1 MTGSMRSPIDATI
14 AALADPARR
23 FVVDTL
29 RSGPRPAGEIARLA
43 GMSRPAMSRHLRVLR
58 LSGLVEEE
66 SPEEDSRIRL
76 YRLRRE
82 PFSDLEAWLEQVQAF
97 WNDQLAA
104 FKAHAE
110 KRLEGPK
117 P

>member
-1 MTGSMRSPIDATI
+1 MTGTASSPVDATI
-14 AALADPARR
+14 AALADPTRR

-29 RSGPRPAGEIARLA
+29 RSGPRSAGEIAALA

-66 SPEEDSRIRL
+66 SPAEDSRIRL
-76 YRLRRE
+76 YSLRRE
-82 PFSDLEAWLEQVQAF
+82 PFAALEAWLEEVQSF

-110 KRLEGPK
+110 KRGKGSAP
-117 P
+117 